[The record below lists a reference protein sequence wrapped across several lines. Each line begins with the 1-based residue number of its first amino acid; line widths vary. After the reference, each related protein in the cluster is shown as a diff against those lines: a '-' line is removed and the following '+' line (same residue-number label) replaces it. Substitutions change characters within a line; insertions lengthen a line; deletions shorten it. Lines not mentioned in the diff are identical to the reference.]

1 MPLPFGLALPAR
13 PPLSIAATET
23 AWPRVGVVPGEVLS
37 DQMGR
42 GGVGAAGVCAVVRT
56 RAGEHSGGPPL
67 PFGGGGH
74 EPREGAPGTDGEG
87 RLMSWVPRDLPWAGG
102 LIGETPCRVP
112 AASLPPGSFSSPQPP
127 TPPLLLWR
135 LSSRPACLVPLSA
148 SLFPTCLPTG
158 YAAMEYVNICFRSYF
173 KFFWMDINLEGE
185 LVDHMVTLF

>member
-23 AWPRVGVVPGEVLS
+23 AWTRVGVVPGEVLS

-56 RAGEHSGGPPL
+56 RAGEHSSGPPL
-67 PFGGGGH
+67 PSWRWWSRA
-74 EPREGAPGTDGEG
+74 PRGCPGDGEG

-158 YAAMEYVNICFRSYF
+158 
-173 KFFWMDINLEGE
+173 
-185 LVDHMVTLF
+185 